1 MPLLPPKNTL
11 DFNPDSVFNASKK
24 IRTIQLEQMKN
35 PTYDPDQAV
44 LSLMEARK
52 KLDETFNN
60 LEGLAGTYNDL
71 VVRIANYL
79 AIAEGRVGRKLAKAE
94 AKELKKSSGK
104 KSSGRRR
111 NIPIEGDEADIDSLA
126 SRLAQDRT
134 RFTPYYRD
142 DDRNSVAY
150 NTQIDSEPDFGRVFP
165 LPTTRS
171 PAYPIRRPTRRP
183 PPTPRQETP
192 PPPFE
197 PIPPNA
203 FEYLQDY
210 ESEGSGRKKGK
221 GRMLKGGANGVEPL
235 SAFEAEVRLAEE
247 EKNVSL
253 VGMFLGLIQITRKI
267 DILLNSRV
275 KPVISSLTP
284 VMIKTLVDLQNLI
297 EGSGNRIV
305 KPIKTRP
312 MMEAFEGALLNAEG
326 EYEDSIMSLWISEND
341 KLLLDITIII
351 NAYGREITMGAPAV
365 PDVPEN
371 APAVAEAE
379 GAGRFPVRLVGSGRN
394 FYGEMINETRDI
406 PTIRMSYRDCPT
418 KYLL

>member
-35 PTYDPDQAV
+35 PVFDPDQAV

-52 KLDETFNN
+52 KLDETFFN

-71 VVRIANYL
+71 VVRIINYL
-79 AIAEGRVGRKLAKAE
+79 GIAEGRVGRKLAKAE

-111 NIPIEGDEADIDSLA
+111 KVPVEGDGADDDSLS

-150 NTQIDSEPDFGRVFP
+150 NTQTDSEPDFAKVFP
-165 LPTTRS
+165 LTTRRT

-183 PPTPRQETP
+183 PPIPRPETP
-192 PPPFE
+192 PPPLE
-197 PIPPNA
+197 PITPDV
-203 FEYLQDY
+203 FQYLQDY

-221 GRMLKGGANGVEPL
+221 GRMLRGGANGVNPL
-235 SAFEAEVRLAEE
+235 SAFEAEISLAEE

-253 VGMFLGLIQITRKI
+253 VGMFLGLIQITRKM

-275 KPVISSLTP
+275 RPVISSLTP
-284 VMIKTLVDLQNLI
+284 VMIKKLVELQKLV
-297 EGSGNRIV
+297 EGHSNRIV

-326 EYEDSIMSLWISEND
+326 EYEDSIMSLWITEND
-341 KLLLDITIII
+341 KLLLDLTIII

-371 APAVAEAE
+371 APAVAEAT

-394 FYGEMINETRDI
+394 FYGETINDTKDI
-406 PTIRMSYRDCPT
+406 PTIRWSYRDCPT